1 MNTVFSVSQFIE
13 FLNDS
18 LAALVPYGD
27 VAVEGEVANFKISQQ
42 KWVWFDIKDE
52 TGILNCFMTTW
63 DLKVP
68 LEDGMKIRA
77 YGYPKIYQKSGKFSI
92 TVKAIELVGEGAL
105 KKAFLMLKAK
115 LDAEGL
121 FAVARKR
128 ALPRFPE
135 RVALITS
142 NSAAAYTDF
151 LRIARER
158 WGGVEI
164 DVLSVAVQGIQA
176 IPEVVGAFRY
186 INAHAREYDVC
197 VLTRGGGSMED
208 LQAFNSEEVARAVY
222 GSAVPVVCGVG
233 HERDETL
240 ADYVA
245 DTRAATPSH
254 AAEIVFPERLEVLQS
269 IAHYCARVNRVV
281 ESNVQTRQHAIHSAV
296 SRLDS
301 FFARRVEFFSHCSER
316 VGSAGSRIAERVRA
330 AQQNVAHAHARVSST
345 FEHIFEKIF
354 ERVAYNER
362 ILKTLSPEAVIQRGY
377 SIIYTADGTKPV
389 TSISQVDTGDR
400 IRVKLKDGS
409 LLAEALKNLNS
420 LF

>member
-1 MNTVFSVSQFIE
+1 MNTIFSVSQFIE

-18 LAALVPYGD
+18 LAAIVPYGD

-52 TGILNCFMTTW
+52 TGVLNCFMTTW

-77 YGYPKIYQKSGKFSI
+77 YGYPKIHQKSGRFSI

-115 LDAEGL
+115 LEAEGL
-121 FAVARKR
+121 FASERKR
-128 ALPRFPE
+128 VLPRFPE

-142 NSAAAYTDF
+142 TGAAAYTDF

-158 WGGVEI
+158 WGSVEI
-164 DVLSVAVQGIQA
+164 DVLSVAVQGAQA
-176 IPEVVGAFRY
+176 IPEVAGAFKY
-186 INAHAREYDVC
+186 VNAHAREYDVC

-222 GSAVPVVCGVG
+222 GCAVPVVCGVG

-245 DTRAATPSH
+245 DVRAATPSH
-254 AAEIVFPERLEVLQS
+254 AAEIVFPDRREVAGVINHACVRMMRSVESAIEVHHQKIRS
-269 IAHYCARVNRVV
+269 VIAHLDTFFVRRAALLSTYALRVA
-281 ESNVQTRQHAIHSAV
+281 T
-296 SRLDS
+296 
-301 FFARRVEFFSHCSER
+301 
-316 VGSAGSRIAERVRA
+316 AGARIAERA
-330 AQQNVAHAHARVSST
+330 ATAEQ
-345 FEHIFEKIF
+345 KIYHLHTRIAERF
-354 ERVAYNER
+354 ERTLER
-362 ILKTLSPEAVIQRGY
+362 LMEQLNTHERMLRTLDPQAVIARGY
-377 SIIYTADGTKPV
+377 SIIYTSDGAKPI
-389 TSISQVDTGDR
+389 TSAARVDKGDR
-400 IRVKLKDGS
+400 IRVKLKDGH
-409 LLAEALKNLNS
+409 LLAEVLKNLNS